1 MANLKRRLFSVRWL
15 FVLGLALR
23 CATSA
28 AGPLDGEWKFTWSCE
43 GATGMYAESCARGD
57 RDYFFLELWTKRN
70 AVCGF
75 HTATAQLGNRVDE
88 GDQLDGNPTITGTVD
103 GTSATVTFR
112 SAWGAT
118 GTATLQVEGDKLQ
131 WKILTQSEGMSWV
144 PKMATLDKQ
153 SPSIKAA
160 VRKCQLPAEQQ
171 VQPSRAILRKGTDKP

>member
-15 FVLGLALR
+15 FVLGLAIR
-23 CATSA
+23 CVTSSA
-28 AGPLDGEWKFTWSCE
+28 APLDGEWKFTWSCE
-43 GATGMYAESCARGD
+43 GATGMYAEECAQGA
-57 RDYFFLELWTKRN
+57 RDYFLLELWTEKD

-75 HTATAQLGNRVDE
+75 HTATAPLGNRVDE
-88 GDQLDGNPTITGTVD
+88 GDLLDGNPTITGTVD
-103 GTSATVTFR
+103 GTSAKVTFR

-118 GTATLQVEGDKLQ
+118 GSATLQVEGDKLQ

-160 VRKCQLPAEQQ
+160 VRKCQLPAEHQ
-171 VQPSRAILRKGTDKP
+171 VKPSRSIMRKGTDKP